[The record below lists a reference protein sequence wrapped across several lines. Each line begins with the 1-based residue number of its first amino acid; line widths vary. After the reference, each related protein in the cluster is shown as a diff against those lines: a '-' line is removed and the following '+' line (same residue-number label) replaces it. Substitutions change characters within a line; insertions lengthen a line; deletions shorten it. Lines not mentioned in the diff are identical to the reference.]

1 MKSAPGMD
9 GFSNVLIKKFW
20 NYLRRPLL
28 KYSQCCYNSGSLTPN
43 FRGANIRLIPQKG
56 GLESIKNWRPISLLS
71 NMHKL
76 ISRALNTRLEK
87 VINRICSRSQKGFN
101 KSRYAQEV
109 LINVW
114 ESIAHCKTNNI
125 NGVVLAVDMAKAFD
139 TLSNSFLSRVLK
151 FFNFGDNFTQWLSL
165 IGNNRTACVL
175 LDNGATTRNF
185 ALERGGP
192 QGDNISPI
200 TFNICIQILIFKLE
214 LDREILSI
222 PRAPRDAPADCQLPD
237 VFCFESNRET
247 DRNEGL
253 ADDNTTITIL
263 DIECLRRIKNCINDF
278 SAISGLLC
286 NFEKSVLVPINQPAH
301 EELHAFR
308 DLGFVVTDSFKL
320 LGLTIK
326 PSLDNNVDIFEEIL
340 NKIRGLILFWERFR
354 LSLPGRLAIM
364 KTYLIS
370 KLNYIDSFLPAPA
383 DLLTT
388 IQNCINTFVKK
399 KNKNL
404 RGQTLSTG

>member
-1 MKSAPGMD
+1 M
-9 GFSNVLIKKFW
+9 
-20 NYLRRPLL
+20 Y
-28 KYSQCCYNSGSLTPN
+28 
-43 FRGANIRLIPQKG
+43 
-56 GLESIKNWRPISLLS
+56 
-71 NMHKL
+71 KL

-200 TFNICIQILIFKLE
+200 TFNICIQIL
-214 LDREILSI
+214 
-222 PRAPRDAPADCQLPD
+222 
-237 VFCFESNRET
+237 
-247 DRNEGL
+247 
-253 ADDNTTITIL
+253 
-263 DIECLRRIKNCINDF
+263 
-278 SAISGLLC
+278 
-286 NFEKSVLVPINQPAH
+286 
-301 EELHAFR
+301 
-308 DLGFVVTDSFKL
+308 
-320 LGLTIK
+320 
-326 PSLDNNVDIFEEIL
+326 
-340 NKIRGLILFWERFR
+340 
-354 LSLPGRLAIM
+354 
-364 KTYLIS
+364 Y
-370 KLNYIDSFLPAPA
+370 
-383 DLLTT
+383 
-388 IQNCINTFVKK
+388 
-399 KNKNL
+399 
-404 RGQTLSTG
+404 